1 MGTLALILIPAALF
15 VGTVALVLALRNGRV
30 VEPGRPWW
38 GHPGAWIA
46 VSTVFVLLGVMAFPR
61 LLGFTFVF
69 LPLIWMRGFGR
80 RREPR
85 DPGPHENDPW
95 RDEDDRW
102 PSEDDRWPRE
112 DDR

>member
-1 MGTLALILIPAALF
+1 M
-15 VGTVALVLALRNGRV
+15 V
-30 VEPGRPWW
+30 
-38 GHPGAWIA
+38 
-46 VSTVFVLLGVMAFPR
+46 FPR

-85 DPGPHENDPW
+85 DPNRHDDGPW
-95 RDEDDRW
+95 RDDDDRW
-102 PSEDDRWPRE
+102 PSDDDRRRE

>member
-1 MGTLALILIPAALF
+1 VGTLALILIPAALF
-15 VGTVALVLALRNGRV
+15 VGAVALVLAFHNGRV

-38 GHPGAWIA
+38 GYPGAWIA
-46 VSTVFVLLGVMAFPR
+46 ISAVFVLLGLMVFPR

-80 RREPR
+80 RREPQDR
-85 DPGPHENDPW
+85 NRHDDGPW
-95 RDEDDRW
+95 RDDDDRW
-102 PSEDDRWPRE
+102 PSDDDRRRE

>member
-1 MGTLALILIPAALF
+1 MATLALILIPAALF
-15 VGTVALVLALRNGRV
+15 VGAVALVLALRNGRV
-30 VEPGRPWW
+30 VEPGRPLWSN
-38 GHPGAWIA
+38 PGAWIA
-46 VSTVFVLLGVMAFPR
+46 VSTVFVLLGVTVFPR

-80 RREPR
+80 RREPQDR
-85 DPGPHENDPW
+85 GRHDDDPW

-102 PSEDDRWPRE
+102 PSDDDRWRE

>member
-1 MGTLALILIPAALF
+1 VGTLALILIPAAMF
-15 VGTVALVLALRNGRV
+15 VGAVALVLAFHKGRV

-38 GHPGAWIA
+38 GYPGAWVAISA
-46 VSTVFVLLGVMAFPR
+46 VFVLLGLMVFPR

-85 DPGPHENDPW
+85 DPSRHDDGPW
-95 RDEDDRW
+95 RDEDERW
-102 PSEDDRWPRE
+102 PSDDDRRRE

>member
-15 VGTVALVLALRNGRV
+15 VGAVALVLALRNGRV
-30 VEPGRPWW
+30 AGPGRPWW
-38 GHPGAWIA
+38 GYPGAWIA
-46 VSTVFVLLGVMAFPR
+46 ISSLLLLLCVMVFPR

-80 RREPR
+80 RREPQ
-85 DPGPHENDPW
+85 DPGRHEDDPR
-95 RDEDDRW
+95 RDDDRW
-102 PSEDDRWPRE
+102 PSDDDRWPRE